1 MKTDTPNASTSSTA
15 MSELTPT
22 TIFDLLASD
31 HRRYTLHYLSQKVG
45 AISLGDLAEQ
55 IAIWEDTPTYEQ
67 YERILTG
74 LHHTHLPML
83 VAAGIVHYDVES
95 ESIELLETAD
105 QLQPHLKLVAPTDL
119 Q

>member
-1 MKTDTPNASTSSTA
+1 M
-15 MSELTPT
+15 
-22 TIFDLLASD
+22 
-31 HRRYTLHYLSQKVG
+31 G

-74 LHHTHLPML
+74 LHHTHLPKL
-83 VAAGIVHYDVES
+83 VAAGVVCYDVEA
-95 ESIELLETAD
+95 ESIELLEIAD
-105 QLQPHLKLVAPTDL
+105 QMLPHLQLVAPTDL